1 MVVYGKGTQ
10 VSTVT
15 FPHTHTQN
23 SIKYESFE
31 MRDFPMSQLLRQTR
45 HGLLFLR
52 HKEYCDLYVI
62 INRGKE
68 AEAQRD
74 CAL

>member
-1 MVVYGKGTQ
+1 
-10 VSTVT
+10 
-15 FPHTHTQN
+15 
-23 SIKYESFE
+23 
-31 MRDFPMSQLLRQTR
+31 MRDFPMSQLPRQTR

-52 HKEYCDLYVI
+52 HKEYCDLYII